1 MKQIENKKNGNTYRL
16 QNKLIFSLGV
26 MGVALTVV
34 ISLFAYR
41 TTKSY
46 LEELYGER
54 VTTNCNAIATMLS
67 AEDVKT
73 VISEGGNQTEAY
85 QEMCA
90 LFNTLKEEG
99 NVTYLSLTVPDEDSV
114 HFYIDACVPDMG
126 DDAENQ
132 MAYGADV
139 LYTDAVY
146 VEGKSK
152 KQTDQDLQK
161 YYEIYDRF
169 VQNKGLAAPTLTD
182 NDYGYNYT
190 GIAVVLDADGKA
202 IAEVQYILDMT
213 DVKAYLRS
221 FLLRMLA
228 ISFVIIAIGVAV
240 YFFFTRKT
248 LTTPITK
255 LARFTQNITDTG
267 DFEHQRIELKT
278 GDEIEMLSDSVNYM
292 LEKLEDYIDN
302 LSRVTAEKE
311 RIGAELDIAT
321 RIQASI
327 LPCIFPA
334 FPDRKEFNIFA
345 AMTPAKEV
353 GGDFYDFFMIDERH
367 LAIVVADVSGKGVPA
382 ALFMVIGKTLIKDH
396 SQNGKVLGDVF
407 ADVNNLLC
415 ESNSEDLF
423 ITAFEGVLD
432 LVTGEFNYVNAG
444 HEMPFLLQNGKFEA
458 VRIKPCFVLAGM
470 EDMQYKA
477 GSIVMQPGD
486 KIFQY
491 TDGVTEATNQE
502 NELFGMERLAGS
514 LNRVKDREPKEIIT
528 SVKQDIDAFVGNA
541 PQFDDITMLC
551 LDYRTRM
558 AENVKPADAGDQK

>member
-1 MKQIENKKNGNTYRL
+1 MKQTEEKKNGNTYRL

-26 MGVALTVV
+26 MGAALTVV

-54 VTTNCNAIATMLS
+54 VTTNCNEIATMLS

-73 VISEGGNQTEAY
+73 IISEGGNQTEAY

-99 NVTYLSLTVPDEDSV
+99 SVTYLSLTVPDEDSV

-126 DDAENQ
+126 DDPSNQ

-190 GIAVVLDADGKA
+190 GIAVVLDTDGKA

-221 FLLRMLA
+221 FLLKMLG
-228 ISFVIIAIGVAV
+228 ISFAIIAIGVAA
-240 YFFFTRKT
+240 FFAFTKKT

-267 DFEHQRIELKT
+267 VFEHQRIELKT

-302 LSRVTAEKE
+302 LSRITAEKE

-334 FPDRKEFNIFA
+334 FPERKEFNIFA

-396 SQNGKVLGDVF
+396 SQNGKALGDVF

-444 HEMPFLLQNGKFEA
+444 HEMPFLLQNGRFEA

-477 GSIVMQPGD
+477 GSIMMQPGD

-491 TDGVTEATNQE
+491 TDGVTEATNPE
-502 NELFGMERLAGS
+502 NELFGMERLSDS
-514 LNRVKDREPKEIIT
+514 LNRVKDKEPKDIIT

-558 AENVKPADAGDQK
+558 AETVKSADAGDQG

>member
-1 MKQIENKKNGNTYRL
+1 MKQTEEKKNGNTYRL

-26 MGVALTVV
+26 MGAALTVV

-73 VISEGGNQTEAY
+73 IISEGGNQTEAY

-99 NVTYLSLTVPDEDSV
+99 SVTYLSLTVPDEDSV

-126 DDAENQ
+126 DDPSNQ

-190 GIAVVLDADGKA
+190 GIAVVLDTDGKA

-221 FLLRMLA
+221 FLLKMLG
-228 ISFVIIAIGVAV
+228 ISFAIIAIGVAA
-240 YFFFTRKT
+240 FFAFTKKT

-267 DFEHQRIELKT
+267 VFEHQRIELKT

-302 LSRVTAEKE
+302 LSRITAEKE

-334 FPDRKEFNIFA
+334 FPERKEFNIFA

-367 LAIVVADVSGKGVPA
+367 LAVVVADVSGKGVPA

-396 SQNGKVLGDVF
+396 SQNGKALGDVF

-444 HEMPFLLQNGKFEA
+444 HEMPFLLQNGRFEA

-477 GSIVMQPGD
+477 GSIMMQPGD

-491 TDGVTEATNQE
+491 TDGVTEATNPE
-502 NELFGMERLAGS
+502 NELFGMERLSDS
-514 LNRVKDREPKEIIT
+514 LNRVKDKEPKDIIA

-558 AENVKPADAGDQK
+558 AETVKSADAGDQG

>member
-67 AEDVKT
+67 VEDVKT
-73 VISEGGNQTEAY
+73 IISEGGNQTEAY
-85 QEMCA
+85 QEMSA
-90 LFNTLKEEG
+90 LFDTLKEEG
-99 NVTYLSLTVPDEDSV
+99 SVTYLSLTVPDEDSV
-114 HFYIDACVPDMG
+114 HFYIDACVPGMG
-126 DDAENQ
+126 DDPASQ

-146 VEGKSK
+146 VEGKSR

-169 VQNKGLAAPTLTD
+169 VQNKGLASPTLTD

-190 GIAVVLDADGKA
+190 GIAAVLDTDGKA

-221 FLLRMLA
+221 FLLKMLG
-228 ISFVIIAIGVAV
+228 ISFAIIAIGVAA
-240 YFFFTRKT
+240 FFAFTRKI

-255 LARFTQNITDTG
+255 LARFTHNITDTG
-267 DFEHQRIELKT
+267 TFEHQRIELKT

-302 LSRVTAEKE
+302 LSRITAEKE

-334 FPDRKEFNIFA
+334 FPERKEFNIFA

-396 SQNGKVLGDVF
+396 SQNGKALGDVF

-444 HEMPFLLQNGKFEA
+444 HEMPFLLQNGRFEA

-477 GSIVMQPGD
+477 GSIMMQPGD

-502 NELFGMERLAGS
+502 NELFGMERLSDS
-514 LNRVKDREPKEIIT
+514 LNRVKDKEPKDIIT

-558 AENVKPADAGDQK
+558 AENVKSADAGGRK

>member
-1 MKQIENKKNGNTYRL
+1 MKQIENKKNGNAYRL

-26 MGVALTVV
+26 IGVALTVV
-34 ISLFAYR
+34 VSLFAYR

-67 AEDVKT
+67 VEDVKT
-73 VISEGGNQTEAY
+73 IISEGGDQTEAY

-99 NVTYLSLTVPDEDSV
+99 GVTYLSLTVPDEDSV
-114 HFYIDACVPDMG
+114 HFYIDACVPNMG
-126 DDAENQ
+126 DDAAKQ
-132 MAYGADV
+132 MAYGTDV

-152 KQTDQDLQK
+152 KQTDQDLKK
-161 YYEIYDRF
+161 YYEIYDCF
-169 VQNKGLAAPTLTD
+169 AQNKGLAAPTLTD

-190 GIAVVLDADGKA
+190 GIAVVLDTDGKA

-213 DVKAYLRS
+213 DVKDYLRS
-221 FLLRMLA
+221 FLRRMLI
-228 ISFVIIAIGVAV
+228 ISFVIIDIGVAAF
-240 YFFFTRKT
+240 FFFTKKI
-248 LTTPITK
+248 LATPITK
-255 LARFTQNITDTG
+255 LARFTQNITDSG
-267 DFEHQRIELKT
+267 VFEHQRIELKT

-292 LEKLEDYIDN
+292 LEKLEGYIDN
-302 LSRVTAEKE
+302 LSRITAEKE

-334 FPDRKEFNIFA
+334 FPDRKEFNVYA
-345 AMTPAKEV
+345 AMTPAREV

-396 SQNGKVLGDVF
+396 SQNGKALGDVF

-477 GSIVMQPGD
+477 GSIMMQPGD

-502 NELFGMERLAGS
+502 NELFGMERLASS
-514 LNRVKDREPKEIIT
+514 LNRVKDREPKDIIT

-558 AENVKPADAGDQK
+558 AENVKPADAGDQE

>member
-221 FLLRMLA
+221 FLLKMLG
-228 ISFVIIAIGVAV
+228 ISFAIIAVGVAA
-240 YFFFTRKT
+240 FFAFTRKT

>member
-1 MKQIENKKNGNTYRL
+1 MKQTEGKKPGKTYRL

-26 MGVALTVV
+26 MGAALTVV

-73 VISEGGNQTEAY
+73 IISEGGNQTKAY

-99 NVTYLSLTVPDEDSV
+99 DVTYLSLTVPDEDSV

-126 DDAENQ
+126 DDPESQ

-146 VEGKSK
+146 VEGKSQ

-190 GIAVVLDADGKA
+190 GIAVVLDTDGKA

-221 FLLRMLA
+221 FLLKMLG
-228 ISFVIIAIGVAV
+228 ISFAIIAIGVAA
-240 YFFFTRKT
+240 FFAFTKKT

-255 LARFTQNITDTG
+255 LARFTQNITATG
-267 DFEHQRIELKT
+267 VFEHQRIELKT

-302 LSRVTAEKE
+302 LSRITAEKE

-334 FPDRKEFNIFA
+334 FPERKEFNIFA

-353 GGDFYDFFMIDERH
+353 GGDFYDFFMIDEKH

-396 SQNGKVLGDVF
+396 SQNGKALGDVF

-444 HEMPFLLQNGKFEA
+444 HEMPFLLQNGRFEA

-477 GSIVMQPGD
+477 GSIMMQPGD

-491 TDGVTEATNQE
+491 TDGVTEATNPE
-502 NELFGMERLAGS
+502 NELFGMERLSDS
-514 LNRVKDREPKEIIT
+514 LNRVKDKEPKDIIA

-558 AENVKPADAGDQK
+558 AETVKPADAGDQE

>member
-1 MKQIENKKNGNTYRL
+1 MKQTEEKKNGNTYRL

-26 MGVALTVV
+26 MGAALTVV

-73 VISEGGNQTEAY
+73 IISEGGNQTEAY
-85 QEMCA
+85 QEMSA

-99 NVTYLSLTVPDEDSV
+99 SVTYLSLTVPDEDSV

-126 DDAENQ
+126 DDPSNQ

-190 GIAVVLDADGKA
+190 GIAVVLDTDGKA

-221 FLLRMLA
+221 FLLKMLG
-228 ISFVIIAIGVAV
+228 ISFAIIAIGVAA
-240 YFFFTRKT
+240 FFAFTKKT

-267 DFEHQRIELKT
+267 VFEHQRIELKT

-302 LSRVTAEKE
+302 LSRITAEKE

-334 FPDRKEFNIFA
+334 FPERKEFNIFA

-367 LAIVVADVSGKGVPA
+367 LAVVVADVSGKGVPA

-396 SQNGKVLGDVF
+396 SQNGKALGDVF

-444 HEMPFLLQNGKFEA
+444 HEMPFLLQNGRFEA

-477 GSIVMQPGD
+477 GSIMMQPGD

-491 TDGVTEATNQE
+491 TDGVTEATNPE
-502 NELFGMERLAGS
+502 NELFGMERLSDS
-514 LNRVKDREPKEIIT
+514 LNRVKDKEPKDIIT

-558 AENVKPADAGDQK
+558 AETVKSADAGDQG

>member
-1 MKQIENKKNGNTYRL
+1 MKQTEEKKNGNTYRL

-26 MGVALTVV
+26 MGAALTVV

-73 VISEGGNQTEAY
+73 IISEGGNQTKAY

-99 NVTYLSLTVPDEDSV
+99 SVTYLSLTVPDEDSV

-126 DDAENQ
+126 DDPSNQ

-190 GIAVVLDADGKA
+190 GIAVVLDTDGKA

-221 FLLRMLA
+221 FLLKMLG
-228 ISFVIIAIGVAV
+228 ISFAIIAIGVAA
-240 YFFFTRKT
+240 FFAFTKKT

-267 DFEHQRIELKT
+267 VFEHQRIELKT

-302 LSRVTAEKE
+302 LSRITAEKE

-334 FPDRKEFNIFA
+334 FPERKEFNIFA

-396 SQNGKVLGDVF
+396 SQNGKALGDVF

-444 HEMPFLLQNGKFEA
+444 HEMPFLLQNGRFEA

-477 GSIVMQPGD
+477 GSIMMQPGD

-491 TDGVTEATNQE
+491 TDGVTEATNPE
-502 NELFGMERLAGS
+502 NELFGMERLSDS
-514 LNRVKDREPKEIIT
+514 LNRVKDKEPKDIIA

-558 AENVKPADAGDQK
+558 AETVKSADAGDQG

>member
-1 MKQIENKKNGNTYRL
+1 MKQTEGKKPGKTYRL

-26 MGVALTVV
+26 MGAALTVV

-73 VISEGGNQTEAY
+73 IISEGGNQTKAY

-99 NVTYLSLTVPDEDSV
+99 DVTYLSLTVPDEDSV

-126 DDAENQ
+126 DDPESQ

-146 VEGKSK
+146 VEGKSQ

-190 GIAVVLDADGKA
+190 GIAVVLDTDGKA

-213 DVKAYLRS
+213 DVKAYLRT
-221 FLLRMLA
+221 FLLKMLG
-228 ISFVIIAIGVAV
+228 ISFAIIAIGVAA
-240 YFFFTRKT
+240 FFAFTKKT

-255 LARFTQNITDTG
+255 LARFTQNITATG
-267 DFEHQRIELKT
+267 VFEHQRIELKT

-302 LSRVTAEKE
+302 LSRITAEKE

-334 FPDRKEFNIFA
+334 FPERKEFNIFA

-353 GGDFYDFFMIDERH
+353 GGDFYDFFMIDEKH

-396 SQNGKVLGDVF
+396 SQNGKALGDVF

-444 HEMPFLLQNGKFEA
+444 HEMPFLLQNGRFEA

-477 GSIVMQPGD
+477 GSIMMQPGD

-491 TDGVTEATNQE
+491 TDGVTEATNPE
-502 NELFGMERLAGS
+502 NELFGMERLSDS
-514 LNRVKDREPKEIIT
+514 LNRVKDKEPKDIIT

-558 AENVKPADAGDQK
+558 AETVKPADAGDQE

>member
-1 MKQIENKKNGNTYRL
+1 MKQTEEKKNGNTYRL

-26 MGVALTVV
+26 MGAALTVV

-73 VISEGGNQTEAY
+73 IISEGGNQTEAY

-99 NVTYLSLTVPDEDSV
+99 SVTYLSLTVPDEDSV

-126 DDAENQ
+126 DDPSNQ

-190 GIAVVLDADGKA
+190 GIAVVLDTDGKA

-221 FLLRMLA
+221 FLLKMLG
-228 ISFVIIAIGVAV
+228 ISFAIIAIGVAA
-240 YFFFTRKT
+240 FFAFTKKT

-267 DFEHQRIELKT
+267 VFEHQRIELKT

-302 LSRVTAEKE
+302 LSRITAEKE

-334 FPDRKEFNIFA
+334 FPERKEFNIFA

-396 SQNGKVLGDVF
+396 SQNGKALGDVF

-444 HEMPFLLQNGKFEA
+444 HEMPFLLQNGRFEA

-477 GSIVMQPGD
+477 GSIMMQPGD

-491 TDGVTEATNQE
+491 TDGVTEATNPE
-502 NELFGMERLAGS
+502 NELFGMERLSDS
-514 LNRVKDREPKEIIT
+514 LNRVKDKEPKDIIA

-558 AENVKPADAGDQK
+558 AETVKSADAGDQG

>member
-1 MKQIENKKNGNTYRL
+1 MKQTEEKKNGSTYRL

-26 MGVALTVV
+26 MGAALTVV

-73 VISEGGNQTEAY
+73 IISEGGNQTEAY

-99 NVTYLSLTVPDEDSV
+99 SVTYLSLTVPDEDSV

-126 DDAENQ
+126 DDPSNQ

-190 GIAVVLDADGKA
+190 GIAVVLDTDGKA

-221 FLLRMLA
+221 FLLKMLG
-228 ISFVIIAIGVAV
+228 ISFAIIAIGVAA
-240 YFFFTRKT
+240 FFAFTKKT

-267 DFEHQRIELKT
+267 VFEHQRIELKT

-302 LSRVTAEKE
+302 LSRITAEKE

-334 FPDRKEFNIFA
+334 FPERKEFNIFA

-396 SQNGKVLGDVF
+396 SQNGKALGDVF

-444 HEMPFLLQNGKFEA
+444 HEMPFLLQNGRFEA

-477 GSIVMQPGD
+477 GSIMMQPGD

-491 TDGVTEATNQE
+491 TDGVTEATNPE
-502 NELFGMERLAGS
+502 NELFGMERLSDS
-514 LNRVKDREPKEIIT
+514 LNRVKDKEPKDIIT

-558 AENVKPADAGDQK
+558 AETVKSADAGDQG

>member
-1 MKQIENKKNGNTYRL
+1 MKQTEEKKNGNTYRL

-26 MGVALTVV
+26 MGAALTVV

-73 VISEGGNQTEAY
+73 IISEGGNQTEAY

-99 NVTYLSLTVPDEDSV
+99 SVTYLSLTVPDEDSV

-126 DDAENQ
+126 DDPSNQ

-190 GIAVVLDADGKA
+190 GIAVVLDTDGKA

-221 FLLRMLA
+221 FLLKMLG
-228 ISFVIIAIGVAV
+228 ISFAIIAIGVAA
-240 YFFFTRKT
+240 FFAFTKKT

-267 DFEHQRIELKT
+267 VFEHQRIELKT

-302 LSRVTAEKE
+302 LSRITAEKE

-334 FPDRKEFNIFA
+334 FPERKEFNIFA

-367 LAIVVADVSGKGVPA
+367 LAVVVADVSGKGVPA

-396 SQNGKVLGDVF
+396 SQNGKALGDVF

-444 HEMPFLLQNGKFEA
+444 HEMPFLLQNGRFEA

-477 GSIVMQPGD
+477 GSIMMQPGD

-491 TDGVTEATNQE
+491 TDGVTEATNPE
-502 NELFGMERLAGS
+502 NELFGMERLSDS
-514 LNRVKDREPKEIIT
+514 LNRVKDKGPKDIIT

-558 AENVKPADAGDQK
+558 AETVKSADAGDQG

>member
-1 MKQIENKKNGNTYRL
+1 MKQTEEKKNGNTYRL

-26 MGVALTVV
+26 MGAALTVV

-73 VISEGGNQTEAY
+73 IISEGGNQTKAY

-99 NVTYLSLTVPDEDSV
+99 DVTYLSLTVPDEDSV

-126 DDAENQ
+126 DDPESQ

-146 VEGKSK
+146 VEGKSQ

-190 GIAVVLDADGKA
+190 GIAVVLDTDGKA

-213 DVKAYLRS
+213 DVKAYLRT
-221 FLLRMLA
+221 FLLKMLG
-228 ISFVIIAIGVAV
+228 ISFAIIAIGVAA
-240 YFFFTRKT
+240 FFAFTKKT

-255 LARFTQNITDTG
+255 LARFTQNITATG
-267 DFEHQRIELKT
+267 VFEHQRIELKT

-302 LSRVTAEKE
+302 LSRITAEKE

-334 FPDRKEFNIFA
+334 FPERKEFNIFA

-353 GGDFYDFFMIDERH
+353 GGDFYDFFMIDEKH

-396 SQNGKVLGDVF
+396 SQNGKALGDVF

-444 HEMPFLLQNGKFEA
+444 HEMPFLLQNGRFEA

-477 GSIVMQPGD
+477 GSIMMQPGD

-491 TDGVTEATNQE
+491 TDGVTEATNPE
-502 NELFGMERLAGS
+502 NELFGMERLSDS
-514 LNRVKDREPKEIIT
+514 LNRVKDKEPKDIIT

-558 AENVKPADAGDQK
+558 AETVKSADAGDQG

>member
-1 MKQIENKKNGNTYRL
+1 MKQTEEKKNGSTYRL

-26 MGVALTVV
+26 MGAALTVV

-73 VISEGGNQTEAY
+73 IISEGGNQTEAY

-99 NVTYLSLTVPDEDSV
+99 SVTYLSLTVPDEDSV

-126 DDAENQ
+126 DDPSNQ

-190 GIAVVLDADGKA
+190 GIAVVLDTDGKA

-221 FLLRMLA
+221 FLLKMLG
-228 ISFVIIAIGVAV
+228 ISFAIIAIGVAA
-240 YFFFTRKT
+240 FFAFTKKT

-267 DFEHQRIELKT
+267 VFEHQRIELKT

-302 LSRVTAEKE
+302 LSRITAEKE

-334 FPDRKEFNIFA
+334 FPERKEFNIFA

-367 LAIVVADVSGKGVPA
+367 LAVVVADVSGKGVPA

-396 SQNGKVLGDVF
+396 SQNGKALGDVF

-444 HEMPFLLQNGKFEA
+444 HEMPFLLQNGRFEA

-477 GSIVMQPGD
+477 GSIMMQPGD

-491 TDGVTEATNQE
+491 TDGVTEATNPE
-502 NELFGMERLAGS
+502 NELFGMERLSDS
-514 LNRVKDREPKEIIT
+514 LNRVKDKEPKDIIT

-558 AENVKPADAGDQK
+558 AETVKSADAGDQG

>member
-1 MKQIENKKNGNTYRL
+1 MKQQEKKKTGNKYRL
-16 QNKLIFSLGV
+16 RNKLILSLCV
-26 MGVALTVV
+26 MGVALTIV

-67 AEDVKT
+67 PEDVKT
-73 VISEGGNQTEAY
+73 VISEGGNETEEY
-85 QEMCA
+85 RKMYA
-90 LFNTLKEEG
+90 LFNKLKEEG
-99 NVTYLSLTVPDEDSV
+99 KVTYLSLTVPDEDSV
-114 HFYIDACVPDMG
+114 HFYIDACVPEMG
-126 DDAENQ
+126 DDTANQ
-132 MAYGADV
+132 MAYGADI

-146 VEGKSK
+146 VEGKSER
-152 KQTDQDLQK
+152 QTALDLQN
-161 YYEIYDRF
+161 YYKIYDNFAR
-169 VQNKGLAAPTLTD
+169 NKGLDEPTLTD

-190 GIAVVLDADGKA
+190 GIAVVLDDNGSA
-202 IAEVQYILDMT
+202 IAEVQYILDMA

-221 FLLRMLA
+221 FLLKMLG
-228 ISFVIIAIGVAV
+228 ISFAIIAIGVAA
-240 YFFFTRKT
+240 YFAFTKKT
-248 LTTPITK
+248 VTTPIMK
-255 LARFTQNITDTG
+255 LARFTQSITDTG
-267 DFEHQRIELKT
+267 VFEHQRIELKT

-292 LEKLEDYIDN
+292 LEKLEDYIEN

-334 FPDRKEFNIFA
+334 FPDRREFNIFA

-367 LAIVVADVSGKGVPA
+367 IAIVVADVSGKGVPA

-396 SQNGKVLGDVF
+396 SQSDRELGKLF

-444 HEMPFLLQNGKFEA
+444 HEMPFLLQDGRFEA
-458 VRIKPCFVLAGM
+458 VRIKPGFVLAGI
-470 EDMQYKA
+470 ENMQYKA
-477 GSIVMQPGD
+477 GTIMLHPGD

-491 TDGVTEATNQE
+491 TDGVTEATNRE
-502 NELFGMERLAGS
+502 NELFGMDRLSDS
-514 LNRVKDREPKEIIT
+514 LNRVKDKAPKEIIE
-528 SVKQDIDAFVGNA
+528 SVKCDIDAFVGET

-551 LDYRTRM
+551 LDYRERM
-558 AENVKPADAGDQK
+558 TAGAGQAAAGDRE

>member
-1 MKQIENKKNGNTYRL
+1 MKQTEEKKNGNTYRL

-26 MGVALTVV
+26 MGAALTVA

-73 VISEGGNQTEAY
+73 IISEGGNQTKAY

-99 NVTYLSLTVPDEDSV
+99 DVTYLSLTVPDEDSV

-126 DDAENQ
+126 DDPESQ

-146 VEGKSK
+146 VEGKSQ

-190 GIAVVLDADGKA
+190 GIAVVLDTDGKA

-213 DVKAYLRS
+213 DVKAYLRT
-221 FLLRMLA
+221 FLLKMLG
-228 ISFVIIAIGVAV
+228 ISFAIIAIGVAA
-240 YFFFTRKT
+240 FFAFTKKT

-255 LARFTQNITDTG
+255 LARFTQNITATG
-267 DFEHQRIELKT
+267 VFEHQRIELKT

-302 LSRVTAEKE
+302 LSRITAEKE

-334 FPDRKEFNIFA
+334 FPERKEFNIFA

-353 GGDFYDFFMIDERH
+353 GGDFYDFFMIDEKH

-396 SQNGKVLGDVF
+396 SQNGKALGDVF

-444 HEMPFLLQNGKFEA
+444 HEMPFLLQNGRFEA

-477 GSIVMQPGD
+477 GSIMMQPGD

-491 TDGVTEATNQE
+491 TDGVTEATNPE
-502 NELFGMERLAGS
+502 NELFGMERLSDS
-514 LNRVKDREPKEIIT
+514 LNRVKDKEPKDIIT

-558 AENVKPADAGDQK
+558 AETVKPADAGDQE

>member
-1 MKQIENKKNGNTYRL
+1 
-16 QNKLIFSLGV
+16 
-26 MGVALTVV
+26 
-34 ISLFAYR
+34 
-41 TTKSY
+41 
-46 LEELYGER
+46 
-54 VTTNCNAIATMLS
+54 
-67 AEDVKT
+67 
-73 VISEGGNQTEAY
+73 
-85 QEMCA
+85 
-90 LFNTLKEEG
+90 
-99 NVTYLSLTVPDEDSV
+99 
-114 HFYIDACVPDMG
+114 
-126 DDAENQ
+126 
-132 MAYGADV
+132 
-139 LYTDAVY
+139 
-146 VEGKSK
+146 
-152 KQTDQDLQK
+152 
-161 YYEIYDRF
+161 
-169 VQNKGLAAPTLTD
+169 
-182 NDYGYNYT
+182 
-190 GIAVVLDADGKA
+190 
-202 IAEVQYILDMT
+202 MT

-221 FLLRMLA
+221 FLLKMLG
-228 ISFVIIAIGVAV
+228 ISFAIIAIGVAA
-240 YFFFTRKT
+240 FFAFTKKT

-255 LARFTQNITDTG
+255 LARFTQNITATG
-267 DFEHQRIELKT
+267 VFEHQRIELKT

-302 LSRVTAEKE
+302 LSRITAEKE

-334 FPDRKEFNIFA
+334 FPERKEFNIFA

-396 SQNGKVLGDVF
+396 SQNGKALGDVF

-444 HEMPFLLQNGKFEA
+444 HEMPFLLQNGRFEA

-477 GSIVMQPGD
+477 GSIMMQPGD

-491 TDGVTEATNQE
+491 TDGVTEATNPE
-502 NELFGMERLAGS
+502 NELFGMERLSDS
-514 LNRVKDREPKEIIT
+514 LNRVKDKEPKDIIT

-558 AENVKPADAGDQK
+558 AETVKPADAGDQE

>member
-1 MKQIENKKNGNTYRL
+1 MKQTEEKKNGNTYRL

-26 MGVALTVV
+26 MGAALTVV

-73 VISEGGNQTEAY
+73 IISEGGNQTEAY

-99 NVTYLSLTVPDEDSV
+99 SVTYLSLTVPDEDSV

-126 DDAENQ
+126 DDPSNQ

-190 GIAVVLDADGKA
+190 GIAVVLDTDGKA

-221 FLLRMLA
+221 FLLKMLG
-228 ISFVIIAIGVAV
+228 ISFAIIAIGVAA
-240 YFFFTRKT
+240 FFAFTKKT

-267 DFEHQRIELKT
+267 VFEHQRIELKT

-302 LSRVTAEKE
+302 LSRITAEKE

-334 FPDRKEFNIFA
+334 FPERKEFNIFA

-367 LAIVVADVSGKGVPA
+367 LAVVVADVSGKGVPA

-396 SQNGKVLGDVF
+396 SQNGKALGDVF

-444 HEMPFLLQNGKFEA
+444 HEMPFLLQNGRFEA

-477 GSIVMQPGD
+477 GSIMMQPGD

-491 TDGVTEATNQE
+491 TDGVTEATNPE
-502 NELFGMERLAGS
+502 NELFGMERLSDS
-514 LNRVKDREPKEIIT
+514 LNRVKDKEPKDIIT

-558 AENVKPADAGDQK
+558 AETVKSADAGDQG

>member
-1 MKQIENKKNGNTYRL
+1 MKQTEEKKNGNTYRL

-26 MGVALTVV
+26 MGAALTVV

-73 VISEGGNQTEAY
+73 IISEGGNQTEAY

-99 NVTYLSLTVPDEDSV
+99 SVTYLSLTVPDEDSV

-126 DDAENQ
+126 DDPSNQ

-190 GIAVVLDADGKA
+190 GIAVVLDTDGKA

-221 FLLRMLA
+221 FLLKMLG
-228 ISFVIIAIGVAV
+228 ISFAIIAIGVAA
-240 YFFFTRKT
+240 FFAFTKKT

-267 DFEHQRIELKT
+267 VFEHQRIELKT

-302 LSRVTAEKE
+302 LSRITAEKE

-334 FPDRKEFNIFA
+334 FPERKEFNIFA

-396 SQNGKVLGDVF
+396 SQNGKALGDVF

-444 HEMPFLLQNGKFEA
+444 HEMPFLLQNGRFEA

-477 GSIVMQPGD
+477 GSIMMQPGD

-491 TDGVTEATNQE
+491 TDGVTEATNPE
-502 NELFGMERLAGS
+502 NELFGMERLSDS
-514 LNRVKDREPKEIIT
+514 LNRVKDKEPKDIIT

-558 AENVKPADAGDQK
+558 AETVKSADAGDQG

>member
-1 MKQIENKKNGNTYRL
+1 MKQTERKETGNAYRL

-26 MGVALTVV
+26 IGVALTVV
-34 ISLFAYR
+34 VSLFAYR

-73 VISEGGNQTEAY
+73 IISEGGDQTEAY

-99 NVTYLSLTVPDEDSV
+99 GVTYLSLTVPDEDSV
-114 HFYIDACVPDMG
+114 HFYIDACVPNMG
-126 DDAENQ
+126 DDVAKQ
-132 MAYGADV
+132 MAYGTDV

-152 KQTDQDLQK
+152 KQTDQDLRK
-161 YYEIYDRF
+161 YYEIYDCF
-169 VQNKGLAAPTLTD
+169 AQNKGLAAPTLTD

-190 GIAVVLDADGKA
+190 GIAVVLDTDGKA

-221 FLLRMLA
+221 FLRRMLI
-228 ISFVIIAIGVAV
+228 ISFVIIDIGVAAF
-240 YFFFTRKT
+240 FFFTQKT
-248 LTTPITK
+248 LATPITK
-255 LARFTQNITDTG
+255 LARFTQNITDSG
-267 DFEHQRIELKT
+267 VFEHQRIELKT

-302 LSRVTAEKE
+302 LSRITAEKE

-345 AMTPAKEV
+345 AMTPAREV

-396 SQNGKVLGDVF
+396 SQNGKALGEVF
-407 ADVNNLLC
+407 AEVNNLLC

-444 HEMPFLLQNGKFEA
+444 HEMPFLLQGGRFEA

-470 EDMQYKA
+470 EDMYYKA
-477 GSIVMQPGD
+477 GSFMMQPGD

-514 LNRVKDREPKEIIT
+514 LNRVKDREPKDIIT

-558 AENVKPADAGDQK
+558 VENIKPADAGDQE

>member
-1 MKQIENKKNGNTYRL
+1 MKQTEEKKNGNTYRL

-26 MGVALTVV
+26 MGAALTVV

-46 LEELYGER
+46 LEELDGER

-73 VISEGGNQTEAY
+73 IISEGGNQTEAY

-99 NVTYLSLTVPDEDSV
+99 SVTYLSLTVPDEDSV

-126 DDAENQ
+126 DDPSNQ

-146 VEGKSK
+146 VEGKINN
-152 KQTDQDLQK
+152 QTDQDLQK

-190 GIAVVLDADGKA
+190 GIAVVLDTDGKA

-221 FLLRMLA
+221 FLLKMLG
-228 ISFVIIAIGVAV
+228 ISFAIIAIGVAA
-240 YFFFTRKT
+240 FFAFTKKT

-267 DFEHQRIELKT
+267 VFEHQRIELKT

-302 LSRVTAEKE
+302 LSRITAEKE

-334 FPDRKEFNIFA
+334 FPERKEFNIFA

-367 LAIVVADVSGKGVPA
+367 LAVVVADVSGKGVPA

-396 SQNGKVLGDVF
+396 SQNGKALGDVF

-444 HEMPFLLQNGKFEA
+444 HEMPFLLQNGRFEA

-477 GSIVMQPGD
+477 GSIMMQPGD

-491 TDGVTEATNQE
+491 TDGVTEATNPE
-502 NELFGMERLAGS
+502 NELFGMERLSDS
-514 LNRVKDREPKEIIT
+514 LNRVKDKEPKDIIA

-558 AENVKPADAGDQK
+558 AETVKSADAGDQG

>member
-90 LFNTLKEEG
+90 LFSTLKEEG

-132 MAYGADV
+132 MAYGAEV

-221 FLLRMLA
+221 FLLKMLG
-228 ISFVIIAIGVAV
+228 ISFAIIAVGVAA
-240 YFFFTRKT
+240 FFAFTRKT